1 MARLVLGVGTSHVP
15 GIGAALDHGKTDQH
29 PWKPIFD
36 GYEPARRWIAEQRPD
51 VAIVVYNDHGSAFSL
66 DTLPTFALGA
76 AEKYEVADEGWGPR
90 PVPPVH
96 GDADLSWH
104 LVESLVEDEFDI
116 TVCQKLALDHGCT
129 VPLSILFG
137 QPEQWPVR
145 VVPLVLNVIQ
155 YPTPTPARCFKL
167 GQAIRRAIDAY
178 EPDIRVALVGTG
190 GMSHQLQGQRS
201 GHINSEF
208 DRMFLDKI
216 ASDPESLTRISTA
229 EYIRLAGSEG
239 AELIMWLVMRGAL
252 NPDVESVYSDYHV
265 PASNTAAGIIALA
278 NA

>member
-1 MARLVLGVGTSHVP
+1 MAKLVAGVGTSHVP
-15 GIGAALDHGKTDQH
+15 GIGAALDNGKTDQI
-29 PWKPIFD
+29 PWKPIFE

-51 VAIVVYNDHGSAFSL
+51 VAVVIYNDHGSAFSL
-66 DTLPTFALGA
+66 DTLPTFAVGA
-76 AEKYEVADEGWGPR
+76 AERYEIADEGWGPR
-90 PVPPVH
+90 PVPPVI

-104 LVESLVEDEFDI
+104 MVESLIHDEFDI
-116 TVCQKLALDHGCT
+116 TICQRLALDHGCT

-145 VVPLVLNVIQ
+145 VVPIVLNVIQ
-155 YPTPTPARCFKL
+155 YPMPTAARCLKF
-167 GQAIRRAIDAY
+167 GQAIRRAIDSY
-178 EPDIRVALVGTG
+178 EPDVRVAMIGTG

-208 DRMFLDKI
+208 DRMFLEKV
-216 ASDPESLTRISTA
+216 ATDPQSLTDISTA

-239 AELIMWLVMRGAL
+239 AELIMWLVMRGAM
-252 NPDVESVYSDYHV
+252 NKEVTSVYSDYHV
-265 PASNTAAGIIALA
+265 PASNTAAGIVALA